1 VETSNALH
9 TAGKHATKKNK
20 KKEKMNKP
28 MKWSG
33 VLMAVVSLLAFVEQA
48 GAYCVH
54 NNTDRSVTVDQTS
67 NASS

>member
-1 VETSNALH
+1 
-9 TAGKHATKKNK
+9 
-20 KKEKMNKP
+20 MNKP